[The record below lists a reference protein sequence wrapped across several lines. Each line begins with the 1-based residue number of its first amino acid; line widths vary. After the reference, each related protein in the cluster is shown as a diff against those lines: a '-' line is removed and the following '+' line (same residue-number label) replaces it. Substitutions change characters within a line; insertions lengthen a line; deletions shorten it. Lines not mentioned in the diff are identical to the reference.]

1 MTTQPARAIGSAPE
15 VGGPIRSPPLAAGAV
30 EEFDERMTERLPST
44 SDPLPEG
51 ETAGCDTSDIYLVHR
66 IFRWGFREMPRL
78 VRASPPGDRDRTAT
92 VADSVDLVL
101 LGLHFHH
108 EAEDELLFGKVEAR
122 RPACA
127 ATIELMRDQ
136 HRHVAELLGRAEPLS
151 AAWRS
156 SADTASA
163 DRLAGALDEIGTT
176 LGVHLGNE
184 EDDVIPVAAEE
195 FSQREWDALGEH
207 GREDFPKEG
216 LPIQLGLMMDAV
228 PPGERARWPRDHL
241 PVPIRVLWA
250 ILLKRRYTAWKRELF
265 PEGMPA
271 LV

>member
-1 MTTQPARAIGSAPE
+1 
-15 VGGPIRSPPLAAGAV
+15 
-30 EEFDERMTERLPST
+30 MTERLPST

-51 ETAGCDTSDIYLVHR
+51 ETAGCDTSDILLVHR
-66 IFRWGFREMPRL
+66 IFRWGYRETPRL
-78 VRASPPGDRDRTAT
+78 VRTAPPGDRARAAT
-92 VADSVDLVL
+92 VADTVDLVL
-101 LGLHFHH
+101 LGLHVHH

-127 ATIELMRDQ
+127 ATVELMREQ

-156 SADTASA
+156 SADAASA
-163 DRLAGALDEIGTT
+163 ERLAGALDEIGTV
-176 LGVHLGNE
+176 LGVHLRDE

-207 GREDFPKEG
+207 GRERIPKEG
-216 LPIQLGLMMDAV
+216 MPIQLGLMIDAL
-228 PPGERARWPRDHL
+228 PPGERADWSREHL
-241 PVPIRVLWA
+241 PVPVRLLWA
-250 ILLKRRYTAWKRELF
+250 ILLKRRYAAWQRELF
-265 PEGMPA
+265 PDGMPS

>member
-1 MTTQPARAIGSAPE
+1 MGARSG
-15 VGGPIRSPPLAAGAV
+15 PLALADGTA

-51 ETAGCDTSDIYLVHR
+51 ETAGCDTSDILLVHR

-78 VRASPPGDRDRTAT
+78 VRAAPPGDRSRTAT

-101 LGLHFHH
+101 LGLHVHH
-108 EAEDELLFGKVEAR
+108 EAEDLLLFGRVEAR

-127 ATIELMRDQ
+127 ATIDLMRDQ
-136 HRHVAELLGRAEPLS
+136 HRHVAELLSRAEPLS
-151 AAWRS
+151 AAWRD
-156 SADTASA
+156 SADGRAA
-163 DRLAGALDEIGTT
+163 ERLAAALDEIGTV
-176 LGVHLGNE
+176 LGVHLHDE

-207 GREDFPKEG
+207 GRESFPKDG
-216 LPIQLGLMMDAV
+216 MPIQLGLMLDAL
-228 PPGERARWPRDHL
+228 PPAERAEWSRGHL
-241 PVPIRVLWA
+241 PFPIRLLWA
-250 ILLKRRYTAWKRELF
+250 ILLKRRYTAWQRELF

>member
-1 MTTQPARAIGSAPE
+1 
-15 VGGPIRSPPLAAGAV
+15 
-30 EEFDERMTERLPST
+30 MTERLPST

-51 ETAGCDTSDIYLVHR
+51 ETAGCDTSDILLVHR

-78 VRASPPGDRDRTAT
+78 VRAVAPGDRGRTET

-101 LGLHFHH
+101 LGLHVHH
-108 EAEDELLFGKVEAR
+108 EAEDLLLFDRVEAR

-127 ATIELMRDQ
+127 GTVDLMRDQ
-136 HRHVAELLGRAEPLS
+136 HRRVAELLGRAEPLS
-151 AAWRS
+151 VDWRN
-156 SADTASA
+156 SADAPSA
-163 DRLAGALDEIGTT
+163 ERLIAALDEIGTV
-176 LGVHLGNE
+176 LGVHLHDE
-184 EDDVIPVAAEE
+184 EHDVIPVAAEE

-207 GREDFPKEG
+207 GRESIPKEG

-228 PPGERARWPRDHL
+228 PAAERADWSRSHMPL
-241 PVPIRVLWA
+241 PIRLLWV
-250 ILLKRRYTAWKRELF
+250 ILLKRRYTAWQRELF